1 MKSPKLRSLPLGLI
15 LFFLCFSIS
24 PCLAQFGGGTGS
36 VASPYL
42 VATAQ
47 HLSNVRD
54 YADAYFLQTG
64 DIFLNVEPYNSGQGW
79 LPIGNQTAP
88 FTGSYDGNS
97 FHIYGLYINQPEG
110 KNLGLFGYTNSAVL
124 KNIALNN
131 VNISGKDYIGSLV
144 GSVNGSFIQSC
155 SCDGTITGAS
165 VTGGLVGA
173 LELSCHLEK
182 CSADCVVSGQFSTGG
197 LCGYSKGASE
207 IFTSFS
213 KGTVTGDNATGG
225 LVGMQGNSTISQSFS
240 TSAVQ
245 GNWGAG
251 GLLGVNDT
259 QSLVS
264 YCYSIGFVTGN
275 SNTGGLIGRNVVS
288 QTLSSYWNLESS
300 GQVTSAGGIGR
311 TTDEMTYPYA
321 SNTYTDWDLT
331 EIWQPDTEYFV
342 NAGYPYL
349 QWMYPC
355 PPVSHLSYLI
365 ENYSV
370 ILQWSPPY
378 VSSYTGFN
386 IYKNGVLYTTVTDTF
401 FIDTDVYHGEQYTYQ
416 VSVVYEGGES
426 SLSEPVSFYVYF
438 PPLPANCVFPLNGST
453 EMDILPLI
461 QWSPDA
467 HHNYPLPDGYLL
479 EVWALSGTH
488 VVDEDVGNVTSYQI
502 TNPLDYETE
511 YYWNVTPYTF
521 GEENTRLYA
530 ENVPNWYFTTQ
541 EQIVK
546 PVNLT
551 ATIENWKNVQLN
563 WNLDERSLQ
572 NFNIYR
578 NGTLIGN
585 SYYPF
590 YYDENLSQGEYSYYV
605 TALYETAES
614 EPSNTAGVTIAY
626 IYPPQNVY
634 AALIDSVLQISWQP
648 SVSGLEQ
655 GYALYRLQEGQ
666 ENEPYLWEQIGY
678 TTGEFNFY
686 DSNWQN
692 LPTGYYKWAIIAH
705 YDYDNYSEPAFS
717 NVIYKVVNLI
727 PDDNFRMAINIALH
741 HPSDYIPTIADLNG
755 LTGTL
760 YAGQRSIVSIEGAQ
774 YLTNLQLLDLRY
786 NQIIDLSP
794 LAGLINLHELDINHN
809 QISDLSPL
817 AGLTNMRYLYLHWN
831 QISGL
836 SPLVGLTNLKLLW
849 LYNNQISDL
858 SPLEGLT
865 NLQELWLNDN
875 QIGDLSPLV
884 GLTYL
889 QELWIHNNQI
899 SDLSP
904 LEELINLL
912 SLCLTNNQISDL
924 SPLAGL
930 ANLQELW
937 LNNNPL
943 SNLSPLEG
951 LTHLQLLH
959 LDDNQISDLS
969 PLAEL
974 INLQELYLSDNQI
987 SEISPLSGL
996 TNLKKLN
1003 LCYNRISD
1011 LNPLVGLANLIYL
1024 YLYGNQISDLSP
1036 LAGLTNLQDLW
1047 LFINNPISYESMWL
1061 SRSWSL
1067 PWSTNEY
1074 NPLSP
1079 CYPVPNRNAVNV
1091 STNCDLSWQ
1100 GNYYYSQDVF
1110 YEVWLGF
1117 SPYNLSYIGSGNHIS
1132 GTQYSFN
1139 VALQPNTQYYWRVK
1153 AIAPSDTI
1161 WSGMWNFTT
1170 GESYYQPIISV
1181 TPTSIY
1187 DELTTAETS
1196 QTEITIANNGTAPL
1210 IWNSNIVLSRA
1221 EQKTGTNAYLT
1232 KENNTTRELHPKIEN
1247 TADNNI
1253 RYKDTDRDGISIMPE
1268 INLSPSFGTIE
1279 PNSSVICILNFI
1291 PGDSLGIYNYEL
1303 QLSSNDPVSPLVTVP
1318 AEYVVTSPIAYIPD
1332 DNFRMVINGALGQ
1345 PSDYQPTIADLNG
1358 LTGYLDADER
1368 NITSIEGAQYLT
1380 NLQELYLYYNQI
1392 SDISPL
1398 AGLSNLQRLDFG
1410 CNQISDLSPLEG
1422 LTNLQFLWLNDNQ
1435 ISNLSPLTG
1444 LFNMQVL
1451 YLNHNQISDL
1461 SPLAWLTTLQYLNL
1475 SGNHISDLSPLEG
1488 LTNLQYLNLNGNQ
1501 ISNLSPLANLTNLYY
1516 LYLVYNHISDL
1527 SPLAGL
1533 TNLQSLYLQQNQI
1546 SDISPL
1552 VELTNLRWLDINY
1565 NPISYESMLLS
1576 QSWSLPWSTNEYNP
1590 LSPCYP
1596 VPNRNAVNVSTNYDL
1611 SWQGNYYYSQD
1622 VSYEVWLGV
1631 NPYSLGYQGFVTQ
1644 MVNVTEHLYSFTPML
1659 EPLTQYYWRIK
1670 AIATTDTIWSGMWNF
1685 TTGIQEFAGGDGTE
1699 TNPFQVATAEQ
1710 LNNVR
1715 NHLTSYFIQIAN
1727 IDLGVSPWNEGE
1739 GWVPIGNDSTYFAGN
1754 YNGNGYYISNLQI
1767 NRSTTDYQGLF
1778 GFANSAKLINIKI
1791 NNIAISGCNYVGGL
1805 VGKTI
1810 NCYIADCSNQGI
1822 ISASSCFAGGIIG
1835 LSWNDTTIEK
1845 CNYNGTVT
1853 GTYCGGITGQATHWC
1868 LIIDCY
1874 STGIVSGD
1882 NALGGIAGINWGN
1895 VQRSFSSVTISASAI
1910 AGGIVGISYGNS
1922 SINDCF
1928 SKGII
1933 NGFSDIGGVAG
1944 FMDTYTSMS
1953 NCYSTS
1959 IVTGTNEVGGL
1970 IGGSATININN
1981 SYWNVDS
1988 SGQYASVVGESRTTA
2003 DMVYP
2008 YSDSTYVNW
2017 DWDNIW
2023 AADLDHN
2030 INDGYPYLQW
2040 MAPEP
2045 LYYPPQHLTA
2055 TEGNNSVFLSWQLP
2069 LTGNPESYSLWCLT
2083 PGEEADDS
2091 YWNLIA
2097 TSITGLSY
2105 TDYSWFDLPAGS
2117 YKWAIKAVYNGE
2129 NYSLPAFSNELT
2141 KVPALPYI
2149 SIYPTSIYQELTTLD
2164 TCSVLINIHNS
2175 GNNYLDWNCQ
2185 IITYRSDQITKTQK
2199 VNRDLNISI
2208 TPSEGILEP
2217 GETAICLLEF
2227 IPGDTTGVYHYDL
2240 QVNSNDITNPVIQ
2253 IPVDFVVT
2261 STSTIAYIPDDN
2273 FRMAINEALG
2283 QPNDY
2288 QPTIADLQGIT
2299 GSLDAAYRSISI
2311 IVGAQ
2316 YLTNLQELY
2325 LYYNQISDLSPLAG
2339 LTNLQGINLGCNMIS
2354 DLTPLA
2360 GLTNLRWLF
2369 LFSNYISNIVP
2380 LEGLYNLRNLQL
2392 HYNQIRDISPLS
2404 VLINIGGIA
2413 LGSNQISDITPL
2425 TELTHLIGLELYNN
2439 QVDDIKSL
2447 SRLVNIQWLYL
2458 NGNQISDISPLAGL
2472 TNLRELYLSWNQ
2484 ISDISPLAGLYNLW
2498 SLDIYG
2504 NPISYESMLLSQSWS
2519 LPWSTN
2525 EYNSLSPCYPD
2536 PNRDAV
2542 NVSTSCD
2549 LSWQGNYDNSQDVSY
2564 EVWLGFRSS
2573 ALSYIGCG
2581 TQVSG
2586 TQYSFNVAIQPD
2598 IKYYWRIKAVS
2609 STEEIWS
2616 GMWSFITGEEFY
2628 QPIISVTPIS
2638 IYEELTTAET
2648 SQTEITIANNGTAP
2662 LIWNSN
2668 IVLSR
2673 AEQKTGTNAYLTKEN
2688 NTTRELHPKIE
2699 NTADNNI
2706 RYKDTDRD
2714 GISIMPEINL
2724 SPSFGT
2730 IEPNSSVICILNF
2743 IPGDSLG
2750 IYNYELQLSSN
2761 DPVSP
2766 LVTVPAEYVVTN
2778 SITFIPDNNF
2788 RIAINEALGQPSDYQ
2803 PTIVDLNGLTGTLY
2817 AYRRNISSIEGA
2829 QYLINLQ
2836 ELHLYWN
2843 QISDLS
2849 PLAGLNN
2856 LQVLKLG
2863 SNQINCLSPLGG
2875 LNNLKVLQ
2883 LYNNQLSDLSP
2894 LAGLTHLQQ
2903 LDLGD
2908 NQISNF
2914 SPLSGLI
2921 NLQDL
2926 TLANNQISNLSP
2938 LEGLTNLLSLGLA
2951 NNQISDIGPLAG
2963 LTNLQELWLYNNRIN
2978 DLSSLEELT
2987 NMRGLYLNYN
2997 QINDLRP
3004 LAGLTNLQELSLYW
3018 NRISDVSPLS
3028 GLTHLVYLYLGNNPI
3043 SYESMWLSRS
3053 WSLPWSSNEYNPLSP
3068 CYPVPNRNAVN
3079 VSTGSDLSW
3088 QGNYNDSQDV
3098 FYEVWLGISPD
3109 SVIYQG
3115 FVTQMVN
3122 VTEHLY
3128 SFAPMLE
3135 PLTQYYW
3142 RIKAVSSTEEIWSG
3156 MWSFTTGNYEAGN
3169 MSMLEPIS
3177 VTVAIN
3183 ALQNQVRLSWQRRR
3197 NDESYYVYWS
3207 ENPYAEFPEGWNG
3220 PVNVTE
3226 TNYTDTLTDKCF
3238 YRVFAMPSIRGK
3250 TENKQNTKPRAIMPG
3265 RGE

>member
-1100 GNYYYSQDVF
+1100 GNYYYSQDV
-1110 YEVWLGF
+1110 
-1117 SPYNLSYIGSGNHIS
+1117 
-1132 GTQYSFN
+1132 
-1139 VALQPNTQYYWRVK
+1139 
-1153 AIAPSDTI
+1153 
-1161 WSGMWNFTT
+1161 
-1170 GESYYQPIISV
+1170 
-1181 TPTSIY
+1181 
-1187 DELTTAETS
+1187 
-1196 QTEITIANNGTAPL
+1196 
-1210 IWNSNIVLSRA
+1210 
-1221 EQKTGTNAYLT
+1221 
-1232 KENNTTRELHPKIEN
+1232 
-1247 TADNNI
+1247 
-1253 RYKDTDRDGISIMPE
+1253 
-1268 INLSPSFGTIE
+1268 
-1279 PNSSVICILNFI
+1279 
-1291 PGDSLGIYNYEL
+1291 
-1303 QLSSNDPVSPLVTVP
+1303 
-1318 AEYVVTSPIAYIPD
+1318 
-1332 DNFRMVINGALGQ
+1332 
-1345 PSDYQPTIADLNG
+1345 
-1358 LTGYLDADER
+1358 
-1368 NITSIEGAQYLT
+1368 
-1380 NLQELYLYYNQI
+1380 
-1392 SDISPL
+1392 
-1398 AGLSNLQRLDFG
+1398 
-1410 CNQISDLSPLEG
+1410 
-1422 LTNLQFLWLNDNQ
+1422 
-1435 ISNLSPLTG
+1435 
-1444 LFNMQVL
+1444 
-1451 YLNHNQISDL
+1451 
-1461 SPLAWLTTLQYLNL
+1461 
-1475 SGNHISDLSPLEG
+1475 
-1488 LTNLQYLNLNGNQ
+1488 
-1501 ISNLSPLANLTNLYY
+1501 
-1516 LYLVYNHISDL
+1516 
-1527 SPLAGL
+1527 
-1533 TNLQSLYLQQNQI
+1533 
-1546 SDISPL
+1546 
-1552 VELTNLRWLDINY
+1552 
-1565 NPISYESMLLS
+1565 
-1576 QSWSLPWSTNEYNP
+1576 
-1590 LSPCYP
+1590 
-1596 VPNRNAVNVSTNYDL
+1596 
-1611 SWQGNYYYSQD
+1611 
-1622 VSYEVWLGV
+1622 SYEVWLGV

-2325 LYYNQISDLSPLAG
+2325 LNYNQISDLSPLAG

-2688 NTTRELHPKIE
+2688 NTARELYPKIE

-2706 RYKDTDRD
+2706 RYKDMYRD

-2730 IEPNSSVICILNF
+2730 IEPNSSVICVLNF
-2743 IPGDSLG
+2743 IPGDTLCT
-2750 IYNYELQLSSN
+2750 YNYELQLSSN

>member
-97 FHIYGLYINQPEG
+97 FHIYSLYINQPEG

-155 SCDGTITGAS
+155 SCDGTITGVS

-182 CSADCVVSGQFSTGG
+182 CSADCVVSGQFSIGG

-240 TSAVQ
+240 ASAVQ

-264 YCYSIGFVTGN
+264 NCYSIGFVTGN

-300 GQVTSAGGIGR
+300 GQVTSAGGIGK
-311 TTDEMTYPYA
+311 TTDEMTFPYA
-321 SNTYTDWDLT
+321 ANTYEDWNLT

-386 IYKNGVLYTTVTDTF
+386 VYKNGELYTAVTDSF

-461 QWSPDA
+461 HWSPDA

-530 ENVPNWYFTTQ
+530 ENVPNWYFITQ

-626 IYPPQNVY
+626 IFPPQNVY
-634 AALIDSVLQISWQP
+634 AALIDSVLQLSWQP

-678 TTGEFNFY
+678 TTDEFTFY

-692 LPTGYYKWAIIAH
+692 LPTGDYKWAIIAH

-727 PDDNFRMAINIALH
+727 PDDNFRRAINIALH

-1210 IWNSNIVLSRA
+1210 IWNSNIILIRA

-1488 LTNLQYLNLNGNQ
+1488 LIYLQQLDLSWNQISDLSPLAGLNNLQALYLWSNQISNLNPLAWLTTLQYLNLSGNHISDLSPLEGLTNLQYLNLNGNQ

-1576 QSWSLPWSTNEYNP
+1576 QSWSLPWSTNEYNS

-1596 VPNRNAVNVSTNYDL
+1596 VPNRNATNV
-1611 SWQGNYYYSQD
+1611 
-1622 VSYEVWLGV
+1622 
-1631 NPYSLGYQGFVTQ
+1631 
-1644 MVNVTEHLYSFTPML
+1644 
-1659 EPLTQYYWRIK
+1659 
-1670 AIATTDTIWSGMWNF
+1670 
-1685 TTGIQEFAGGDGTE
+1685 
-1699 TNPFQVATAEQ
+1699 
-1710 LNNVR
+1710 
-1715 NHLTSYFIQIAN
+1715 
-1727 IDLGVSPWNEGE
+1727 
-1739 GWVPIGNDSTYFAGN
+1739 
-1754 YNGNGYYISNLQI
+1754 
-1767 NRSTTDYQGLF
+1767 
-1778 GFANSAKLINIKI
+1778 
-1791 NNIAISGCNYVGGL
+1791 
-1805 VGKTI
+1805 
-1810 NCYIADCSNQGI
+1810 
-1822 ISASSCFAGGIIG
+1822 
-1835 LSWNDTTIEK
+1835 
-1845 CNYNGTVT
+1845 
-1853 GTYCGGITGQATHWC
+1853 
-1868 LIIDCY
+1868 
-1874 STGIVSGD
+1874 
-1882 NALGGIAGINWGN
+1882 
-1895 VQRSFSSVTISASAI
+1895 
-1910 AGGIVGISYGNS
+1910 
-1922 SINDCF
+1922 
-1928 SKGII
+1928 
-1933 NGFSDIGGVAG
+1933 
-1944 FMDTYTSMS
+1944 
-1953 NCYSTS
+1953 
-1959 IVTGTNEVGGL
+1959 
-1970 IGGSATININN
+1970 
-1981 SYWNVDS
+1981 
-1988 SGQYASVVGESRTTA
+1988 
-2003 DMVYP
+2003 
-2008 YSDSTYVNW
+2008 
-2017 DWDNIW
+2017 
-2023 AADLDHN
+2023 
-2030 INDGYPYLQW
+2030 
-2040 MAPEP
+2040 
-2045 LYYPPQHLTA
+2045 
-2055 TEGNNSVFLSWQLP
+2055 
-2069 LTGNPESYSLWCLT
+2069 
-2083 PGEEADDS
+2083 
-2091 YWNLIA
+2091 
-2097 TSITGLSY
+2097 
-2105 TDYSWFDLPAGS
+2105 
-2117 YKWAIKAVYNGE
+2117 
-2129 NYSLPAFSNELT
+2129 
-2141 KVPALPYI
+2141 
-2149 SIYPTSIYQELTTLD
+2149 
-2164 TCSVLINIHNS
+2164 
-2175 GNNYLDWNCQ
+2175 
-2185 IITYRSDQITKTQK
+2185 
-2199 VNRDLNISI
+2199 
-2208 TPSEGILEP
+2208 
-2217 GETAICLLEF
+2217 
-2227 IPGDTTGVYHYDL
+2227 
-2240 QVNSNDITNPVIQ
+2240 
-2253 IPVDFVVT
+2253 
-2261 STSTIAYIPDDN
+2261 
-2273 FRMAINEALG
+2273 
-2283 QPNDY
+2283 
-2288 QPTIADLQGIT
+2288 
-2299 GSLDAAYRSISI
+2299 
-2311 IVGAQ
+2311 
-2316 YLTNLQELY
+2316 
-2325 LYYNQISDLSPLAG
+2325 
-2339 LTNLQGINLGCNMIS
+2339 
-2354 DLTPLA
+2354 
-2360 GLTNLRWLF
+2360 
-2369 LFSNYISNIVP
+2369 
-2380 LEGLYNLRNLQL
+2380 
-2392 HYNQIRDISPLS
+2392 
-2404 VLINIGGIA
+2404 
-2413 LGSNQISDITPL
+2413 
-2425 TELTHLIGLELYNN
+2425 
-2439 QVDDIKSL
+2439 
-2447 SRLVNIQWLYL
+2447 LVN
-2458 NGNQISDISPLAGL
+2458 
-2472 TNLRELYLSWNQ
+2472 
-2484 ISDISPLAGLYNLW
+2484 
-2498 SLDIYG
+2498 
-2504 NPISYESMLLSQSWS
+2504 
-2519 LPWSTN
+2519 
-2525 EYNSLSPCYPD
+2525 YP
-2536 PNRDAV
+2536 
-2542 NVSTSCD
+2542 
-2549 LSWQGNYDNSQDVSY
+2549 
-2564 EVWLGFRSS
+2564 
-2573 ALSYIGCG
+2573 
-2581 TQVSG
+2581 
-2586 TQYSFNVAIQPD
+2586 
-2598 IKYYWRIKAVS
+2598 
-2609 STEEIWS
+2609 
-2616 GMWSFITGEEFY
+2616 
-2628 QPIISVTPIS
+2628 
-2638 IYEELTTAET
+2638 
-2648 SQTEITIANNGTAP
+2648 
-2662 LIWNSN
+2662 
-2668 IVLSR
+2668 
-2673 AEQKTGTNAYLTKEN
+2673 
-2688 NTTRELHPKIE
+2688 
-2699 NTADNNI
+2699 
-2706 RYKDTDRD
+2706 
-2714 GISIMPEINL
+2714 
-2724 SPSFGT
+2724 
-2730 IEPNSSVICILNF
+2730 
-2743 IPGDSLG
+2743 
-2750 IYNYELQLSSN
+2750 
-2761 DPVSP
+2761 
-2766 LVTVPAEYVVTN
+2766 
-2778 SITFIPDNNF
+2778 
-2788 RIAINEALGQPSDYQ
+2788 
-2803 PTIVDLNGLTGTLY
+2803 
-2817 AYRRNISSIEGA
+2817 
-2829 QYLINLQ
+2829 
-2836 ELHLYWN
+2836 
-2843 QISDLS
+2843 
-2849 PLAGLNN
+2849 
-2856 LQVLKLG
+2856 
-2863 SNQINCLSPLGG
+2863 
-2875 LNNLKVLQ
+2875 
-2883 LYNNQLSDLSP
+2883 
-2894 LAGLTHLQQ
+2894 
-2903 LDLGD
+2903 
-2908 NQISNF
+2908 
-2914 SPLSGLI
+2914 
-2921 NLQDL
+2921 
-2926 TLANNQISNLSP
+2926 
-2938 LEGLTNLLSLGLA
+2938 
-2951 NNQISDIGPLAG
+2951 
-2963 LTNLQELWLYNNRIN
+2963 
-2978 DLSSLEELT
+2978 
-2987 NMRGLYLNYN
+2987 
-2997 QINDLRP
+2997 
-3004 LAGLTNLQELSLYW
+3004 
-3018 NRISDVSPLS
+3018 
-3028 GLTHLVYLYLGNNPI
+3028 
-3043 SYESMWLSRS
+3043 
-3053 WSLPWSSNEYNPLSP
+3053 
-3068 CYPVPNRNAVN
+3068 
-3079 VSTGSDLSW
+3079 LSW
-3088 QGNYNDSQDV
+3088 QGNYNNSQDV
-3098 FYEVWLGISPD
+3098 FYEVWLG
-3109 SVIYQG
+3109 
-3115 FVTQMVN
+3115 VN
-3122 VTEHLY
+3122 
-3128 SFAPMLE
+3128 P
-3135 PLTQYYW
+3135 
-3142 RIKAVSSTEEIWSG
+3142 
-3156 MWSFTTGNYEAGN
+3156 
-3169 MSMLEPIS
+3169 
-3177 VTVAIN
+3177 
-3183 ALQNQVRLSWQRRR
+3183 
-3197 NDESYYVYWS
+3197 
-3207 ENPYAEFPEGWNG
+3207 
-3220 PVNVTE
+3220 
-3226 TNYTDTLTDKCF
+3226 
-3238 YRVFAMPSIRGK
+3238 
-3250 TENKQNTKPRAIMPG
+3250 
-3265 RGE
+3265 